1 MAYDLLIRNGTV
13 VDGTGAPR
21 VRGDLAVQ
29 DGRVAAFGRFAPG
42 DGAREIDASG
52 CVVAPGFV
60 DLHTHY
66 DAQLFW
72 DPYCSIS
79 GWHGVT
85 SVVIGNCGFG
95 FAPVAAEARDQA
107 MRSMTRVEAIPYAS
121 MQQGM
126 PWDWES
132 FPEFLDSVERTPKA
146 LNVQALA
153 PLTPI
158 MTSAMGLERAKAG
171 ELPTAT
177 EHAQMQA
184 LLDEAMQAGAG
195 GWSAQRTTPDSGFNV
210 QRDFDGTPM
219 VTDLMHDETM
229 IAMAEVLAR
238 HNSGFVQTTCVK
250 KTPQESFTIMERVAE
265 TSGRPLLHNV
275 ILCYANFPKAH
286 HLYLDWIASCRER
299 GIPIYGQAVT
309 STAGFTF
316 DFHDWNLF
324 DECDAWAEATQ
335 GSDAEKLAKLGDP
348 ERRPRLR
355 KQNPYTVTPGI
366 EKIVLVE
373 TSQPSHTGFEGQT
386 LGEIG
391 AATDKHPVDVML
403 DLAVAEGL
411 DTTFYTPLPN
421 DSYFGLEDLLADP
434 SVLCGVSDGGA
445 HTKFTTPGIFPTEL
459 LTVQV
464 RDREQLTLEEAHRR
478 LSALPAHCGGFRD
491 RGTLRVGAPADVIV
505 YDPEALEIEPQTIER
520 DLPGGEWRRVQRAR
534 GYRHILVNGE
544 PTIEDDREL
553 GTTPGR
559 LLRGGRG

>member
-1 MAYDLLIRNGTV
+1 MAYDLTVRNGLV

-21 VRGDLAVQ
+21 VRTDVAIEG
-29 DGRVAAFGRFAPG
+29 GRIAAFGRFGPG
-42 DGAREIDASG
+42 DATREIDATG

-72 DPYCSIS
+72 DPHCSIS

-95 FAPVAAEARDQA
+95 FAPVAKEAREQA
-107 MRSMTRVEAIPYAS
+107 MQSMTRVEAIPYDA
-121 MQQGM
+121 MRDGM

-146 LNVQALA
+146 INVQALA

-158 MTSAMGLERAKAG
+158 MTTAMGLERAKAG
-171 ELPTAT
+171 ELPTDA
-177 EHAQMQA
+177 EHEAMKS
-184 LLDEAMQAGAG
+184 LLDEAMRAGAG

-229 IAMAEVLAR
+229 LARAAVLAAHR
-238 HNSGFVQTTCVK
+238 SGFVQTTCVK
-250 KTPQESFTIMERVAE
+250 KTPQESFEIMEKVAE
-265 TSGRPLLHNV
+265 ASGRPLLHNV

-324 DECDAWAEATQ
+324 DECNAWAEATN
-335 GSDAEKLAKLGDP
+335 GTDEEKMAKLGDP

-355 KQNPYTVTPGI
+355 KQTPYTVTPGI
-366 EKIVLVE
+366 EKIVLVQTALE
-373 TSQPSHTGFEGQT
+373 SHTAYQGRT
-386 LGEIG
+386 LAEIG
-391 AATDKHPVDVML
+391 EALGVHPVDAML
-403 DLAVAEGL
+403 DLAVAENL
-411 DTTFYTPLPN
+411 DSVFYTPLPN
-421 DSYFGLEDLLADP
+421 DGYFGLEDLLADP

-459 LTVQV
+459 LTVSV
-464 RDREQLTLEEAHRR
+464 RDKEQLSLEEAHRR

-491 RGTLRVGAPADVIV
+491 RGTLRVGAPADLLV
-505 YDPEALEIEPQTIER
+505 YDFEALEILPQEVVR

-534 GYRHILVNGE
+534 GYRHVLVNGV

-553 GTTPGR
+553 PGAPGR
-559 LLRGGRG
+559 LLRGGLG